1 MPHGTGKAI
10 PAAAAA
16 RLPYVPGR
24 LGYSRVGVSLGA
36 LAGAGKGDPQEVSHD
51 RSRCTPARR
60 NQGR

>member
-1 MPHGTGKAI
+1 MPDETGKAI

-36 LAGAGKGDPQEVSHD
+36 LAGAGKGDPQGGI
-51 RSRCTPARR
+51 P
-60 NQGR
+60 